1 MMTTEV
7 AERVLETSQVQTL
20 SEGLIAFLEQ
30 NTAPHGLFQPDVFCD
45 ISLPQWRLQT
55 GSVDDLVAV
64 RRRSHP
70 DLGRVSRWRS
80 DALHNGFVFEFEER
94 WTDAHGENWYAR
106 EIIRARVSNGRI
118 SEMSVYCTGDWDR
131 ARVAEHAD
139 AVTSPPRGACR

>member
-7 AERVLETSQVQTL
+7 ADRVLDPSQVQAL
-20 SEGLIAFLEQ
+20 SEGLIAFLQQ
-30 NTAPHGLFQPDVFCD
+30 NTAPDGLFQPDVFCD

-64 RRRSHP
+64 RRQSHP

-80 DALHNGFVFEFEER
+80 DALHDGLVFEFEER
-94 WTDAHGENWYAR
+94 WTDAHGEDWSAR
-106 EIIRARVSNGRI
+106 EIIRATVSNARI

-131 ARVAEHAD
+131 TRVAEHAQ
-139 AVTSPPRGACR
+139 AVTLLRP

>member
-7 AERVLETSQVQTL
+7 ADRVLDPSQVQAL

-30 NTAPHGLFQPDVFCD
+30 NTAPDGLFQPDVFCD

-64 RRRSHP
+64 RRQSHP
-70 DLGRVSRWRS
+70 VRDLVSRWRS
-80 DALHNGFVFEFEER
+80 DALHDGFVFEFEER
-94 WTDAHGENWYAR
+94 WTDAHGEDWYAR
-106 EIIRARVSNGRI
+106 EIIRATVSNARI

-131 ARVAEHAD
+131 TRVAEHAQ
-139 AVTSPPRGACR
+139 AVTLLRP